1 METVETQKDFTS
13 TDENPYVNMFEMF
26 FETVYKKEIERLV
39 ENYPD
44 KRSLDID
51 FKKLEKFDFE
61 LADDLIEKPD
71 YVIDAANVAIRKID
85 VPAIE
90 LEDFAPHLRFCNLP
104 KDRIPLIREI
114 SAKHLNKMIAVEGI
128 IREITDVFPKLKVA
142 TWQCRRC
149 GNTYKIQQEGNQIT
163 QPSFCECKH
172 KDFTLVA
179 EKSEFVD
186 FQRIQIQEPLEQIK
200 GNEQPSQLHIYV
212 SDDIV
217 NRVFAGNKTKF
228 SGILRLSEPKKE
240 KKAVYG
246 RYLETIHL
254 EETQKDFADV
264 DITPEEE
271 AEIKLLAQD
280 PKVYDKLI
288 ASLAPSIYGHE
299 IVKEAII
306 MQLFG
311 GVKKNMPDKSTIRGN
326 IHILLIGD
334 PGAAK
339 CVSGDTEIYFSDGT
353 IQKMQDFAENIFSKT
368 EAVLLDDGFYADK
381 TFDIPIMDE
390 NCRLIKGQG
399 ARIYKRKPNAMYEIR
414 TATGK
419 TMRVTN
425 THPLFVCKEG
435 KVKAVRTE
443 NLKSGEFIATP
454 RKVDVTGEDVKLQ
467 KGKKGK
473 TNALHITAPELLDA
487 KVARFYGYMLAE
499 GYALKRKKAT
509 THIRFTNNDDDIIE
523 DFIKCANIF
532 SIKPKEIN
540 KEGAREIAHDSREL
554 GNFFEENFPE
564 LMMKSSKKIIS
575 QKILRSKKE
584 IVKEFLKAFIE
595 GEGHISKRDRT
606 IEITSASENIADRLQ
621 ALLLRFGIVSSKK
634 EIMSCATNSKM
645 PKLRKYF
652 KITIDGEFT
661 CKYIREIDFISE
673 RKQNLAKKVMTLEK
687 TFNTNIDVV
696 PNMSEELKFIRKTLG
711 LRQRDIGLMRS
722 TYQHYERGDRNPG
735 RDKLQVIA
743 VELLKHYV
751 DSTII
756 DNKVEDKILNLVK
769 LANADIFWDKITGMK
784 KIETDEWV
792 YDFEVIG
799 THNFITNLVF
809 SHNSMMLLATN
820 KIAPKSIYVAGKT
833 TTGAGI
839 AASAVKDE
847 FGEGGWTLKA
857 GALVL
862 ASGGLAAIDE
872 FDKMDADDRS
882 ALHEALEQQSY
893 HKDFEIMLANGE
905 TKKIGKL
912 VDDLIENNPE
922 KLVFGK
928 DCEILPV
935 DDLQLITTD
944 FEKVYHINA
953 DRVSRHKAPSH
964 FIEIE
969 YSNSGKIKVTP
980 EHPIFVFNKEN
991 CFEEVLAEKI
1001 NERMFCPA
1009 IRNNHE
1015 AEEKIEV
1022 ITEIKNDNG
1031 LEKELEKLERFISPE
1046 LKLVWVKKVERIPNT
1061 DSEWVYDVTVEPT
1074 KTFISGGLVLHNTV
1088 SVAKAGIIARFKTET
1103 SVLAAA
1109 NPKFSR
1115 FDPYTPFMEQIN
1127 LPPTLVSRFD
1137 LFFMIRDVLDKTRD
1151 KEIADHILRS
1161 HRLGE
1166 MLYRSQK
1173 TETTDLQVLKEIE
1186 DIATPPIDPELF
1198 SKYIS
1203 YARQHVF
1210 PVLSDDAIKAI
1221 TEFYVNLRD
1230 MGRKEGSYSAT
1241 HRQLEGLVRMAEAS
1255 ARVRLSYTVDMEDAE
1270 RAIRLLRTALQELVT
1285 DPETGKIDFDII
1297 ATGQSH
1303 SKVASMKKI
1312 LGIIKEKAMEMDMV
1326 PVSDVLEEAKT
1337 QGIDKDKAMDLLSQL
1352 QKEGEIYRPR
1362 NNFVRPVQ
1370 RNK

>member
-1 METVETQKDFTS
+1 MDTVETQKDLTS

-44 KRSLDID
+44 KKSLEID

-71 YVIDAANVAIRKID
+71 YVIDAANVAIKKVD
-85 VPAIE
+85 VPALE
-90 LEDFAPHLRFCNLP
+90 LDEFSPHLRFFNLP
-104 KDRIPLIREI
+104 KDRVPLIRDI

-149 GNTYKIQQEGNQIT
+149 GNTYRIPQEGNQIT
-163 QPSFCECKH
+163 QPSVCECKH

-271 AEIKLLAQD
+271 AEIKTLAQD
-280 PKVYDKLI
+280 PKIYDKLI

-339 CVSGDTEIYFSDGT
+339 
-353 IQKMQDFAENIFSKT
+353 
-368 EAVLLDDGFYADK
+368 
-381 TFDIPIMDE
+381 
-390 NCRLIKGQG
+390 
-399 ARIYKRKPNAMYEIR
+399 
-414 TATGK
+414 
-419 TMRVTN
+419 
-425 THPLFVCKEG
+425 
-435 KVKAVRTE
+435 
-443 NLKSGEFIATP
+443 
-454 RKVDVTGEDVKLQ
+454 
-467 KGKKGK
+467 
-473 TNALHITAPELLDA
+473 
-487 KVARFYGYMLAE
+487 
-499 GYALKRKKAT
+499 
-509 THIRFTNNDDDIIE
+509 
-523 DFIKCANIF
+523 
-532 SIKPKEIN
+532 
-540 KEGAREIAHDSREL
+540 
-554 GNFFEENFPE
+554 
-564 LMMKSSKKIIS
+564 
-575 QKILRSKKE
+575 
-584 IVKEFLKAFIE
+584 
-595 GEGHISKRDRT
+595 
-606 IEITSASENIADRLQ
+606 
-621 ALLLRFGIVSSKK
+621 
-634 EIMSCATNSKM
+634 
-645 PKLRKYF
+645 
-652 KITIDGEFT
+652 
-661 CKYIREIDFISE
+661 
-673 RKQNLAKKVMTLEK
+673 
-687 TFNTNIDVV
+687 
-696 PNMSEELKFIRKTLG
+696 
-711 LRQRDIGLMRS
+711 
-722 TYQHYERGDRNPG
+722 
-735 RDKLQVIA
+735 
-743 VELLKHYV
+743 
-751 DSTII
+751 
-756 DNKVEDKILNLVK
+756 
-769 LANADIFWDKITGMK
+769 
-784 KIETDEWV
+784 
-792 YDFEVIG
+792 
-799 THNFITNLVF
+799 
-809 SHNSMMLLATN
+809 SMMLLATN

-872 FDKMDADDRS
+872 FDKMDANDRS
-882 ALHEALEQQSY
+882 ALHEALEQQ
-893 HKDFEIMLANGE
+893 
-905 TKKIGKL
+905 
-912 VDDLIENNPE
+912 
-922 KLVFGK
+922 
-928 DCEILPV
+928 
-935 DDLQLITTD
+935 
-944 FEKVYHINA
+944 
-953 DRVSRHKAPSH
+953 
-964 FIEIE
+964 
-969 YSNSGKIKVTP
+969 
-980 EHPIFVFNKEN
+980 
-991 CFEEVLAEKI
+991 
-1001 NERMFCPA
+1001 
-1009 IRNNHE
+1009 
-1015 AEEKIEV
+1015 
-1022 ITEIKNDNG
+1022 
-1031 LEKELEKLERFISPE
+1031 
-1046 LKLVWVKKVERIPNT
+1046 
-1061 DSEWVYDVTVEPT
+1061 
-1074 KTFISGGLVLHNTV
+1074 TV

-1137 LFFMIRDVLDKTRD
+1137 LFFMIRDILDKTRD
-1151 KEIADHILRS
+1151 QEIADHILKS

-1173 TETTDLQVLKEIE
+1173 TDTMDLQIIKEIE
-1186 DIATPPIDPELF
+1186 EMATPPIAPELF

-1203 YARQHVF
+1203 YTRQNVF
-1210 PVLSDDAIKAI
+1210 PVLSDEAIKAI

-1230 MGRKEGSYSAT
+1230 MGRKDGSYAAT
-1241 HRQLEGLVRMAEAS
+1241 HRQLEGLVRMSEAS
-1255 ARVRLSYTVDMEDAE
+1255 ARVRLSLTVDIEDAE
-1270 RAIRLLRTALQELVT
+1270 RAIRLLKTALQELVT

-1370 RNK
+1370 KNT